1 MATLEVTT
9 QAQLDAALKKWKPG
23 DVVMCLGGTWDRP
36 LVVSGSA
43 TVWAS
48 GSATV
53 RAYDSATVWASGS
66 ATVGAYE
73 SATVEAYGSATVWAS
88 GSVTVEAHG
97 SATVRAYGSATVRAY
112 GSATVRASDS
122 ATVRAYDSATVR
134 AHGSATVWASDSA
147 TVRAYGSATVRASD
161 SATVRAYES
170 ATVEATCRVAI
181 HKHSN
186 GPKINGGVLIEVP
199 DLTKLTPAEWCDYYG
214 VEVKRNQATLYKAVD
229 DNLTTRHAQRA
240 GITYTVGVKIS
251 ASDWDATPE
260 CGGGLHVSPRPW
272 LARRYHEQATRYV
285 AVKCKVSDLVVVA
298 DKCKVPTLTVLY
310 ECDEDGER
318 LA

>member
-73 SATVEAYGSATVWAS
+73 SATVG
-88 GSVTVEAHG
+88 
-97 SATVRAYGSATVRAY
+97 AY

-122 ATVRAYDSATVR
+122 ATVRAYE
-134 AHGSATVWASDSA
+134 
-147 TVRAYGSATVRASD
+147 SATVRASD

-229 DNLTTRHAQRA
+229 DNLTTRQDRKS
-240 GITYTVGVKIS
+240 T
-251 ASDWDATPE
+251 
-260 CGGGLHVSPRPW
+260 
-272 LARRYHEQATRYV
+272 
-285 AVKCKVSDLVVVA
+285 
-298 DKCKVPTLTVLY
+298 
-310 ECDEDGER
+310 
-318 LA
+318 